1 MKKNFVKILLI
12 GLLVFM
18 LILSGCA
25 ANEQQA
31 PEPKAK
37 VEDVKAD
44 ANAVVEAPT
53 AEGSKPLP
61 MDPNLQ
67 YVETEFMVK
76 LIKDAKVVS
85 QRTSYNQPH
94 PEWDFVLVDSRP
106 KSKYDEGHIPGAI
119 NIPFDEWDKY
129 SNLLPEDKDKKLY
142 FYCGGLACGLSP
154 KSAHKAQE
162 MGYNNVFNYQEGEP
176 AWKEAGSYLVTT
188 EDYVGSLLTEN
199 NINNA
204 EKKPY
209 LILDT
214 RPYKS
219 YFDGHIPNSI
229 PTPDDLFA
237 AKFLASMPED
247 KTTEIIAYC
256 GGFFCGKS
264 HAVANILTSNG
275 YQNVKVF
282 AGGMPSWTEAK
293 LPVFGTKSSGVAF
306 DVAVKGEVNRSLT
319 PGEWQAK
326 MTGSYVVLDV
336 RTAGERE
343 SGAIKGSLHIS
354 SADIIPDPQAIAAQ
368 LPADKNTPL
377 LIHCASG
384 ARAASVIDKIVALG
398 YQNAFY
404 LNNRIVIDKE
414 GNFSF

>member
-1 MKKNFVKILLI
+1 MKNYLKVLLI
-12 GLLVFM
+12 GLLVVM
-18 LILSGCA
+18 LVLSGCA
-25 ANEQQA
+25 ANDKQA
-31 PEPKAK
+31 PEPNAK

-44 ANAVVEAPT
+44 ANAVVEAPK
-53 AEGSKPLP
+53 AEGPKPVP
-61 MDPNLQ
+61 IDPNLQ

-85 QRTSYNQPH
+85 QRTAYNQPH

-129 SNLLPEDKDKKLY
+129 SNLLPLDKEKPLY
-142 FYCGGLACGLSP
+142 FYCGGLACALSP
-154 KSAHKAQE
+154 NSANKAQE
-162 MGYNNVFNYQEGEP
+162 MGFKNVYNYQEGEP
-176 AWKEAGSYLVTT
+176 AWKEAGNYLVTT
-188 EDYVGSLLTEN
+188 EDYVKGLLTADH
-199 NINNA
+199 INNK

-214 RPYKS
+214 RPYVS
-219 YFDGHIPNSI
+219 YFEGHVPNSI
-229 PTPDDLFA
+229 PAPDDNFTE
-237 AKFLASMPED
+237 KFLPSMPAD
-247 KTTEIIAYC
+247 KNVEIIAYC

-275 YQNVKVF
+275 YLNVKVF
-282 AGGMPSWTEAK
+282 AGGMPSWSGAN
-293 LPVFGTKSSGVAF
+293 LPVFGSKSSGASF
-306 DVAVKGEVNRSLT
+306 DVAAKGTVNRGLT

-326 MTGSYVVLDV
+326 MTGNYVVLDV

-343 SGAIKGSLHIS
+343 SGAIKDSLNIS
-354 SADIIPDPQAIAAQ
+354 SVDIIADPQAIASQ
-368 LPADKNTPL
+368 LPADKNTPI
-377 LIHCASG
+377 LIHCAAG
-384 ARAASVIDKIVALG
+384 ARAASVIDKVVGLG

-414 GNFSF
+414 GKFSF